1 MKTINKR
8 DSLRYPLSRIL
19 FPILLILVA
28 TQACNNPSG
37 EIKTLQE
44 DAAYLANLQC
54 QAKVLQK
61 ERFALAQEKIRLED
75 SLLKFRNDPQVY
87 SGLQERLVQFEPR
100 AEDVWRRTKKMADS
114 IQSVMDGYWEGT
126 YSDTAD
132 RRMLDTALMEAFQMT
147 CPDTLSIEEQ

>member
-1 MKTINKR
+1 MFQGC
-8 DSLRYPLSRIL
+8 D
-19 FPILLILVA
+19 
-28 TQACNNPSG
+28 NPSG
-37 EIKTLQE
+37 KIESLQK
-44 DAAYLANLQC
+44 DAEFLANLQC

-75 SLLKFRNDPQVY
+75 SLLMFQTDPEIY
-87 SGLQERLVQFEPR
+87 PILQTRLEQFEPR

-132 RRMLDTALMEAFQMT
+132 RRLLDTALMEAFQRT
-147 CPDTLSIEEQ
+147 CPDSIPPAIN

>member
-1 MKTINKR
+1 MSKI
-8 DSLRYPLSRIL
+8 YLSIFL
-19 FPILLILVA
+19 ILLVLQGCDNA
-28 TQACNNPSG
+28 SG
-37 EIKTLQE
+37 EIGSLQK
-44 DAAYLANLQC
+44 DAEFLANLQC

-75 SLLKFRNDPQVY
+75 SLLMFQNDSQVY
-87 SGLQERLVQFEPR
+87 PDLQARLEQFEPR

-132 RRMLDTALMEAFQMT
+132 RRLLDTALMEAFQMI
-147 CPDTLSIEEQ
+147 CPDTIPKKIN